1 MNFLQY
7 IEINDCRSYINS
19 RQVSQ
24 KLSCYYAET
33 LLGLVADEGLTGLT
47 LAAAAAAAEN
57 IIHASAFIS
66 YESFFR

>member
-1 MNFLQY
+1 MNFLRY
-7 IEINDCRSYINS
+7 IEIYDCRSYINS

-47 LAAAAAAAEN
+47 LAAAAAEN

-66 YESFFR
+66 YESFF

>member
-1 MNFLQY
+1 MNFLRY
-7 IEINDCRSYINS
+7 IEIYDCRSYINS

-47 LAAAAAAAEN
+47 LAAAAAAEN

-66 YESFFR
+66 YESFF

>member
-1 MNFLQY
+1 MNFLRY
-7 IEINDCRSYINS
+7 IEIYDCRSYINS

-24 KLSCYYAET
+24 KLSSYYAET

-47 LAAAAAAAEN
+47 LAAAEN

-66 YESFFR
+66 YESFF